1 MSFCSKIGTFQITDR
16 LIKMFDHKNMFSDQN
31 ITGSNIRRLRKEQ
44 NLTQTAL
51 IARCQVVGWQLSRE
65 TLAKIESGVRR
76 VNDAEVA
83 LFVRI
88 LKTSYEKVFGDH
100 DNFDL
105 LTVARHSPDVE
116 ESERC

>member
-1 MSFCSKIGTFQITDR
+1 MRTE
-16 LIKMFDHKNMFSDQN
+16 QN
-31 ITGSNIRRLRKEQ
+31 IIGLNVRRLRKEQ
-44 NLTQTAL
+44 NLTQTTL
-51 IARCQVVGWQLSRE
+51 IARCQVIGWQLSRE

-83 LFVRI
+83 LLVRI
-88 LKTSYEKVFGDH
+88 LKTSYEKVFGDY

-116 ESERC
+116 EIHDLHSSKSQSKKIHE